1 MESTDRNSR
10 SFFIAHVGRFCSDQ
24 SCFRQAV
31 VLSIS
36 PEMKTGICENLVAFL
51 EPCDGA
57 AYCLNFPGQLLSQY
71 LSSWRSEAE
80 SYSYEQLPQRWQF
93 ETSEFTVSFC
103 YGGRVDSYQNF
114 IVSGN
119 RFLDFF
125 ELENL
130 WRAVSCADNR
140 FHFQ

>member
-1 MESTDRNSR
+1 
-10 SFFIAHVGRFCSDQ
+10 
-24 SCFRQAV
+24 
-31 VLSIS
+31 
-36 PEMKTGICENLVAFL
+36 MKAGVCEDLVAFL
-51 EPCDGA
+51 EPRYGA
-57 AYCLNFPGQLLSQY
+57 AYRLNFPGQLLSQY